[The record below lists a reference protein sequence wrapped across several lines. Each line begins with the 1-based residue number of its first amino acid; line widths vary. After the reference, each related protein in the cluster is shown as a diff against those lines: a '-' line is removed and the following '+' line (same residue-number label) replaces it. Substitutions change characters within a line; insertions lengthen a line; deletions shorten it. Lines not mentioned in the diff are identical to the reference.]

1 MLISDFYFMLIRF
14 LVLNGFSPP
23 TVEESFTNYILYFTS
38 FLEVKFDPKTKRA
51 VSATMSDAVHIAQE
65 FIKSL
70 FIAGAVL
77 SLFRQEKR
85 PYFEPFESNFDAN
98 TSSWVGLITGSFDV
112 NVFRNNIATAII
124 YQVMLTAYT
133 QSLCALMICLF
144 RIKVQSAFHN
154 PLFESTSP
162 SEFWAK
168 RWNVMVHSYLKVI

>member
-1 MLISDFYFMLIRF
+1 M
-14 LVLNGFSPP
+14 NGFSPP
-23 TVEESFTNYILYFTS
+23 AVEESFTNYILYFTS
-38 FLEVKFDPKTKRA
+38 FLEVKFDPKTKR
-51 VSATMSDAVHIAQE
+51 VLRATMSEATSISKE
-65 FIKSL
+65 LLKSL

-98 TSSWVGLITGSFDV
+98 TNSWVGLITGSFDV

-133 QSLCALMICLF
+133 QSLCALMISLF
-144 RIKVQSAFHN
+144 RVQVHQAMYN